1 MIENVTLTNF
11 NVPTGI
17 RDRFDRVC
25 RISGRTRTSVLI
37 EMMEDYIIHQG
48 SVLKERSRRIR
59 RIDRKLDQTVV

>member
-1 MIENVTLTNF
+1 MIQTTLTNF
-11 NVPTGI
+11 NVPTST

-48 SVLKERSRRIR
+48 SVLKDRSKRIR
-59 RIDRKLDQTVV
+59 MVDRKLGQTVV